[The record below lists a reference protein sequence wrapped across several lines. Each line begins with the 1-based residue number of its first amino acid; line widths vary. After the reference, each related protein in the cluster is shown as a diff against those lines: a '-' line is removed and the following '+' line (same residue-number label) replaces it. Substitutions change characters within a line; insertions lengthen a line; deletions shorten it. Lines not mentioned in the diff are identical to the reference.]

1 MKNIK
6 IIILLVVLGTFV
18 SCNDDFLDVVPSDR
32 YSDAAVWQDPAL
44 IKAFVNDIYRGLPDG
59 FETVTLAS
67 LSDDALDTWQ
77 FDSDPIVKSEINPSY
92 LAIFSADHWNSSF
105 TNYRWPNLYKNI
117 RSCNIFLDNMA
128 NSNLTSPEIAQLRG
142 EVLYLRAHYYSIL
155 VSLYGGV
162 PLIDKAFTSNDDLL
176 TPRSTFEDC
185 IKFIVK
191 DLDDAA
197 AILPISG
204 DKARATK
211 GAALGL
217 KSRILTYA
225 ASDLFNSNGLWT
237 SGYTNNEL
245 IGYTSGTQTER
256 WQAAKN
262 ASKAVIDLGI
272 YDLFG
277 GTNPG
282 SQEAAIDNYKK
293 LFINNGNQEDMLLT
307 FVDNINYTN
316 WDSSNPGL
324 FTGPNGYHNW
334 GGSSPLG
341 QLVDSYEMNDG
352 TKFDWNNPAQKIA
365 PYENRDPRFYANILY
380 DGAKWRERP
389 DDVKAADPLGI
400 IQTGKYQQANGTF
413 VAGLDTRQGPIEDW
427 NGSYTGYYT
436 RKFID
441 PSINHQYVK
450 QKLPWRQMRYAEIL
464 LNYAEACLGLGQETE
479 AKQYINMIRSRAGM
493 PNVPTSESGQTLVN
507 RFRNERRIEL
517 SYEQQRYFDVRR
529 WMIAPNVLTNAQ
541 GVSIIYPYGSTK
553 PTYSTIEV
561 RNRSWI
567 NKSYLL
573 PISLDEI
580 NRNKNLIQNPGY

>member
-6 IIILLVVLGTFV
+6 TIILLVFLGTFV

-44 IKAFVNDIYRGLPDG
+44 IKAFVNDIYRGLPEG
-59 FETVTLAS
+59 FENVTLAS

-92 LAIFSADHWNSSF
+92 LAIFSSDHWNISF
-105 TNYRWPNLYKNI
+105 RNYSWSYLYKNI
-117 RSCNIFLDNMA
+117 RSCNIFLDNMTD
-128 NSNLTSPEIAQLRG
+128 SNLTSPEIVQLRG
-142 EVLYLRAHYYSIL
+142 EVIYLRAHYYSIL

-162 PLIDKAFTSNDDLL
+162 PLIDKALTSSDDLL
-176 TPRSTFEDC
+176 APRSTFDDC

-225 ASDLFNSNGLWT
+225 ASDLFNSNGSWT

-413 VAGLDTRQGPIEDW
+413 VPGLDTRQGPIEDW

-573 PISLDEI
+573 PITQDEM